1 MSSWT
6 DVTQAI
12 ASAASVVVGL
22 IGFLLVVYQ
31 IRQLQ
36 RSIYGSTFESLYS
49 QENNI
54 LHVFIDKPH
63 LRPYFYDNKAVDPS
77 DGNYNQVM
85 AIAELCTDFFEHLSL
100 AQENLPPETRFR
112 WNRCIVD
119 FYNSSP
125 ALRLHIQTYRDWYCD
140 ELLNLVSSI
149 SDAPDGITS
158 KTKSN
163 ANNSIAPLPA
173 QKSFIRNE

>member
-12 ASAASVVVGL
+12 ASVASVVVGL

-63 LRPYFYDNKAVDPS
+63 LRPYFYDNKAIDPS
-77 DGNYNQVM
+77 DENYNQVM

-100 AQENLPPETRFR
+100 AQENLPPETRSR
-112 WNRCIVD
+112 WNRCIID
-119 FYNSSP
+119 FYRSSP
-125 ALRLHIQTYRDWYCD
+125 ALRLQIQTCRDWSCD
-140 ELLNLVSSI
+140 ELLTLVASI
-149 SDAPDGITS
+149 SEPPDALTAQ
-158 KTKSN
+158 TESN
-163 ANNSIAPLPA
+163 AD
-173 QKSFIRNE
+173 R